1 MISNTEI
8 IERLARALCIVSG
21 EPCQPCKAAAE
32 RALPEVK
39 AMLLEERLEQHVEDC
54 QECGQGPLA
63 YRCLRAKRIERELAV
78 VVSPS
83 VGKESKSH
91 DDDGKPSTRA
101 PGEEHQGP

>member
-8 IERLARALCIVSG
+8 VERLAWALAGGCGCSD
-21 EPCQPCKAAAE
+21 CLDYAA
-32 RALPEVK
+32 RALPTMK

-63 YRCLRAKRIERELAV
+63 YRCLRAKGIERELAV